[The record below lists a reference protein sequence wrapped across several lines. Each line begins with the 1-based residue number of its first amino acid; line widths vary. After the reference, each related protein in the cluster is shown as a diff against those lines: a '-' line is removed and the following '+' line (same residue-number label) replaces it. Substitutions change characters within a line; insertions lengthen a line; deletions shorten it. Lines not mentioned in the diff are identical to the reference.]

1 MVFCFKI
8 LNLEYIMRAYLSYF
22 IKGMAIGIANAI
34 PGVSGGT
41 IAFVL
46 GIYEKLTYSISSL
59 PIALIKF
66 RWKDVA
72 ESLKILIP
80 VFLGAII
87 SIFLFLNIINY
98 SFANY
103 PIPTKIF
110 FVGLVLGSF
119 PFVTKT
125 VEKYD
130 LKVFLA
136 FFLGAF
142 IMAIFVYFDINE
154 PEINKV
160 AGESVSSSDFSFIYG
175 IKLFFCGIAAAI
187 AMVIPGISGSLLLL
201 ILGEYENISYFVSNI
216 TSNFNYIYPLIF
228 LGIGIVIGIF
238 AISKLITILIQK
250 YRAIVFGFVL
260 GILIVSFLSLWPNIT
275 SLSVP
280 MLAATVLSMC
290 LGFLVAIMMEK
301 I

>member
-1 MVFCFKI
+1 
-8 LNLEYIMRAYLSYF
+8 MRAYLSYF

-87 SIFLFLNIINY
+87 SIFLFLNIINF

-130 LKVFLA
+130 LKVFFA
-136 FFLGAF
+136 FFLGAS

-154 PEINKV
+154 PEINKTAV
-160 AGESVSSSDFSFIYG
+160 ESASSSDFSFIYG
-175 IKLFFCGIAAAI
+175 VKLFFCGIAAAI

-216 TSNFNYIYPLIF
+216 TANFNYIYPLIF

-250 YRAIVFGFVL
+250 YRTIVFGFVL

-275 SLSVP
+275 FLSIP
-280 MLAATVLSMC
+280 MLVATVLSMC

>member
-1 MVFCFKI
+1 
-8 LNLEYIMRAYLSYF
+8 MRVYLSYF

-46 GIYEKLTYSISSL
+46 GIYEKLTYSISTL
-59 PIALIKF
+59 PTALIKLK
-66 RWKDVA
+66 WKDII

-80 VFLGAII
+80 TFFGAAV

-98 SFANY
+98 LFSNY
-103 PIPTKIF
+103 PVPTKIF

-125 VEKYD
+125 VEKYNF
-130 LKVFLA
+130 KVFLA

-154 PEINKV
+154 PEINEAV
-160 AGESVSSSDFSFIYG
+160 GETVSSSNFSFVYG

-201 ILGEYENISYFVSNI
+201 ILGEYENISYFVSNM
-216 TSNFNYIYPLIF
+216 TSNLNNIYPLIF
-228 LGIGIVIGIF
+228 LGIGILIGIF
-238 AISKLITILIQK
+238 LISKLITILIQK
-250 YRAIVFGFVL
+250 YRSMLFGFVL

-275 SLSVP
+275 SLSIP

-290 LGFLVAIMMEK
+290 LGFLVAIVMEK

>member
-1 MVFCFKI
+1 
-8 LNLEYIMRAYLSYF
+8 MRAYLSYF

-59 PIALIKF
+59 PMSLIKL

-87 SIFLFLNIINY
+87 SIFLFLNII
-98 SFANY
+98 SFLFANY

-130 LKVFLA
+130 LKIFLA

-154 PEINKV
+154 PEINKIIV
-160 AGESVSSSDFSFIYG
+160 ESTYSDFSVVYG

-228 LGIGIVIGIF
+228 LGVGIVIGIF

-250 YRAIVFGFVL
+250 YRGIVFGFVL

-275 SLSVP
+275 FLSVP

-290 LGFLVAIMMEK
+290 LGFLVAIVMEK

>member
-1 MVFCFKI
+1 
-8 LNLEYIMRAYLSYF
+8 MRAYLSYF

-46 GIYEKLTYSISSL
+46 GIYEKLTSSISSL
-59 PIALIKF
+59 PESIIKLK
-66 RWKDVA
+66 WKDVA
-72 ESLKILIP
+72 ESLKVLIP

-87 SIFLFLNIINY
+87 SIFLFLNIINF

-130 LKVFLA
+130 LKVFFA

-142 IMAIFVYFDINE
+142 IMSIFVYFDINT
-154 PEINKV
+154 PEINKTV
-160 AGESVSSSDFSFIYG
+160 GESVSSDFSIIYG
-175 IKLFFCGIAAAI
+175 IKLFFCGIAAAV

-201 ILGEYENISYFVSNI
+201 ILGEYENVSYFVSNM

-275 SLSVP
+275 SLNIP

>member
-1 MVFCFKI
+1 
-8 LNLEYIMRAYLSYF
+8 MRAYLSYF
-22 IKGMAIGIANAI
+22 VKGMAIGIANAI

-80 VFLGAII
+80 VFLGALI
-87 SIFLFLNIINY
+87 SIFLFLNIINF

-130 LKVFLA
+130 FKVFLA

-154 PEINKV
+154 PEINKTI
-160 AGESVSSSDFSFIYG
+160 GESVSSDFSFIYG
-175 IKLFFCGIAAAI
+175 VKLFFCGIAAAI

-216 TSNFNYIYPLIF
+216 TVNFNYIYPLIF

-250 YRAIVFGFVL
+250 YRTIVFGFVL

-275 SLSVP
+275 FLSIP
-280 MLAATVLSMC
+280 MLVATVLSMC
-290 LGFLVAIMMEK
+290 LGFLVAIMMEN

>member
-1 MVFCFKI
+1 
-8 LNLEYIMRAYLSYF
+8 MRAYLSYF
-22 IKGMAIGIANAI
+22 IKGMVIGIANAI

-46 GIYEKLTYSISSL
+46 GIYEKLTYSISSF
-59 PIALIKF
+59 PTALIKL
-66 RWKDVA
+66 RWKDLA

-87 SIFLFLNIINY
+87 SIFLFLNIISHLFS
-98 SFANY
+98 SF

-125 VEKYD
+125 IEKYN

-142 IMAIFVYFDINE
+142 IMAIFVYFNINT
-154 PEINKV
+154 P
-160 AGESVSSSDFSFIYG
+160 AGKTAYSGEFSFIYG
-175 IKLFFCGIAAAI
+175 MKLFFCGIAAAI

-201 ILGEYENISYFVSNI
+201 ILGEYENITRFVSNI
-216 TSNFNYIYPLIF
+216 TSNFDNVYPLIF
-228 LGIGIVIGIF
+228 LGIGIIIGIF

-250 YRAIVFGFVL
+250 HRATLFGFVL

-275 SLSVP
+275 SLSIP
-280 MLAATVLSMC
+280 MLIATVLSMC
-290 LGFLVAIMMEK
+290 LGFLVAIVMEK

>member
-1 MVFCFKI
+1 
-8 LNLEYIMRAYLSYF
+8 MRAYLSYF

-46 GIYEKLTYSISSL
+46 GIYEKLTSSISSL
-59 PIALIKF
+59 PMDLIKL

-72 ESLKILIP
+72 ESLKVLIP
-80 VFLGAII
+80 VFLGAVI
-87 SIFLFLNIINY
+87 SIFLFLNIINF

-130 LKVFLA
+130 LKVFFA

-142 IMAIFVYFDINE
+142 IMSIFVYFDINT
-154 PEINKV
+154 PEINKTV
-160 AGESVSSSDFSFIYG
+160 GESVSSDFSVIYG
-175 IKLFFCGIAAAI
+175 IKLFFCGIAAAV

-201 ILGEYENISYFVSNI
+201 ILGEYENVSYFVSNI

-275 SLSVP
+275 SLNIP

>member
-1 MVFCFKI
+1 
-8 LNLEYIMRAYLSYF
+8 MRAYLSYF

-46 GIYEKLTYSISSL
+46 GIYEKLTYSISSF
-59 PIALIKF
+59 PTALIKL
-66 RWKDVA
+66 RWKDLA

-80 VFLGAII
+80 VFLGVII
-87 SIFLFLNIINY
+87 SIFLFLNIINRLFL
-98 SFANY
+98 SF

-125 VEKYD
+125 VEKYN
-130 LKVFLA
+130 LKVFIA

-142 IMAIFVYFDINE
+142 IMSIFVYFNINT
-154 PEINKV
+154 P
-160 AGESVSSSDFSFIYG
+160 AGETTYSGDFSFLYG

-201 ILGEYENISYFVSNI
+201 ILGEYQNISYFVSNLF
-216 TSNFNYIYPLIF
+216 SNFDNIYPLIF
-228 LGIGIVIGIF
+228 LGIGVVIGIF

-250 YRAIVFGFVL
+250 YRAILFGFVL

-290 LGFLVAIMMEK
+290 LGFLVAIIMEK

>member
-1 MVFCFKI
+1 
-8 LNLEYIMRAYLSYF
+8 MRAYLSYF

-46 GIYEKLTYSISSL
+46 GIYEKLTYSISSF
-59 PIALIKF
+59 PTALIKL
-66 RWKDVA
+66 RWKDLA

-80 VFLGAII
+80 VFLGVII
-87 SIFLFLNIINY
+87 SIFLFLNIINRLFL
-98 SFANY
+98 SF

-125 VEKYD
+125 VEKYN
-130 LKVFLA
+130 LKVFIA

-142 IMAIFVYFDINE
+142 IMSVFVYFNINT
-154 PEINKV
+154 P
-160 AGESVSSSDFSFIYG
+160 AGETTYSGDFSFLYG

-201 ILGEYENISYFVSNI
+201 ILGEYQNISYFVSNLV
-216 TSNFNYIYPLIF
+216 SNFDNIYPLIF
-228 LGIGIVIGIF
+228 LGIGVVIGIF

-250 YRAIVFGFVL
+250 YRAILFGFVL

-290 LGFLVAIMMEK
+290 LGFLVAIIMEK